1 MADGTKAPKGWIIAG
16 VIFLLLGLG
25 GCATAFAGVAS
36 LASLADDV
44 TNTQPYGEVTSFT
57 SDSNAGAL
65 VLLTSDAECSGVDGT
80 GAAIEFSV
88 PGGNFTVDTGQESFN
103 NARSFDTVQGETYEL
118 RCGDPLGATTG
129 SYTVLRLPSILSGA
143 VGALVLAGGGLG
155 GALFL
160 LLGVIFLI
168 VGLVKRSKWK
178 KSRAGMVG
186 TMPPSGA
193 PGGFGAPPPPPGGVG
208 APPPP
213 AAPGMTPQPQPPSIP
228 PMTPPTPS
236 APPPAPPMPSA
247 PSPAPPPAPPSP
259 PTPPPPGGTPPPP
272 PPGPQGTA

>member
-44 TNTQPYGEVTSFT
+44 TNTQPYGEVSSFT

-65 VLLTSDAECSGVDGT
+65 VLLTSDAECVGVDGT

-88 PGGNFTVDTGQESFN
+88 PGGSFTVDTGQESFN
-103 NARSFDTVQGETYEL
+103 NARTFETTRDETYEL
-118 RCGDPLGATTG
+118 SCGDPLGVDTG

-160 LLGVIFLI
+160 FLGVVFLV

-178 KSRAGMVG
+178 KNRAGMVG

-193 PGGFGAPPPPPGGVG
+193 PGGFGSPPPPPGGVG

-228 PMTPPTPS
+228 PMTPPAPS
-236 APPPAPPMPSA
+236 APPPAPPMPPA
-247 PSPAPPPAPPSP
+247 PSPAPPPAPPT
-259 PTPPPPGGTPPPP
+259 TPGEMPPPP
-272 PPGPQGTA
+272 PPGPQGTT